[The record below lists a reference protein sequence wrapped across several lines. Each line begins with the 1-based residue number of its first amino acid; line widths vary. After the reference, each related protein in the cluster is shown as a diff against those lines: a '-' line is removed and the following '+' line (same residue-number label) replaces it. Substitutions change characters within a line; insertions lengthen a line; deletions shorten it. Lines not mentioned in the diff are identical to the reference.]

1 MMWMPLL
8 SKLLP
13 AGSLWKK
20 LLPLLLALVV
30 AATCYRAGYLNRDG
44 KAKTEMAAVAAAH
57 QQAQL
62 EAERAYSA
70 KLAEVAAERQKW
82 VDFAQSQSVKLA
94 EAKHRLDRQT
104 THIKQEIPHAIARD
118 QKSTGSC
125 HSGLGA
131 DGLRLYRQALGYP
144 AN

>member
-20 LLPLLLALVV
+20 LLPLLLALAV

-118 QKSTGSC
+118 QKSTGGC

-131 DGLRLYRQALGYP
+131 DSLRLYRQAFGYS
-144 AN
+144 AD

>member
-20 LLPLLLALVV
+20 LLPLLLALTV

-44 KAKTEMAAVAAAH
+44 RAKTEMAAVAAAH
-57 QQAQL
+57 QLAQL

-94 EAKHRLDRQT
+94 EANRRLDTKT

-118 QKSTGSC
+118 NSAGGC

-131 DGLRLYRQALGYP
+131 DSLRLYRQAFGYS
-144 AN
+144 AD

>member
-8 SKLLP
+8 SQLLP

-20 LLPLLLALVV
+20 LLPLLLALTV

-57 QQAQL
+57 QLAQL

-94 EAKHRLDRQT
+94 EANRRLDTKT

-118 QKSTGSC
+118 NSAGGC

-131 DGLRLYRQALGYP
+131 DSLRLYRQAFGYS
-144 AN
+144 AD

>member
-20 LLPLLLALVV
+20 LLPLLLALAV

-70 KLAEVAAERQKW
+70 KLAEVAAERQK
-82 VDFAQSQSVKLA
+82 LA
-94 EAKHRLDRQT
+94 EANRRLDSQT
-104 THIKQEIPHAIARD
+104 TYIKQEIPHAIARD
-118 QKSTGSC
+118 NSAGGC
-125 HSGLGA
+125 HSGLGT
-131 DGLRLYRQALGYP
+131 DGLRLYRQALGYS
-144 AN
+144 AD

>member
-1 MMWMPLL
+1 MWMPLL

-20 LLPLLLALVV
+20 LLPLLLALTV

-57 QQAQL
+57 QLAQL

-94 EAKHRLDRQT
+94 EANRRLDTKT

-118 QKSTGSC
+118 NRAGGC

-131 DGLRLYRQALGYP
+131 DSLRLYRQAFGYS
-144 AN
+144 AD

>member
-20 LLPLLLALVV
+20 LLPLLLALTV

-57 QQAQL
+57 QLAQL
-62 EAERAYSA
+62 EAERTYSA

-94 EAKHRLDRQT
+94 EANRRLDTKT

-118 QKSTGSC
+118 NSAGGC

-131 DGLRLYRQALGYP
+131 DSLRLYRQAFGYS
-144 AN
+144 AD

>member
-1 MMWMPLL
+1 MPLL

-20 LLPLLLALVV
+20 LLPLLLALTV

-44 KAKTEMAAVAAAH
+44 RAKTEMAAVAAAH
-57 QQAQL
+57 QLAQL

-94 EAKHRLDRQT
+94 EANRRLDTKT

-118 QKSTGSC
+118 KSTGGC
-125 HSGLGA
+125 YSGLGA
-131 DGLRLYRQALGYP
+131 DSLRLYRQAFGYS
-144 AN
+144 AD

>member
-20 LLPLLLALVV
+20 LLPLLLALTV

-57 QQAQL
+57 QLAQL

-94 EAKHRLDRQT
+94 EANRRLDTKT

-118 QKSTGSC
+118 NRAGGC
-125 HSGLGA
+125 HSDLGA
-131 DGLRLYRQALGYP
+131 DSLRLYRQAFGYS
-144 AN
+144 AD

>member
-20 LLPLLLALVV
+20 LLPLLLALAV

-70 KLAEVAAERQKW
+70 KLAEVSAEKQKW
-82 VDFAQSQSVKLA
+82 HDFAQQQSVKLA
-94 EAKHRLDRQT
+94 ETTRQLDTQT
-104 THIKQEIPHAIARD
+104 TRIKQEIANAVKND
-118 QKSTGSC
+118 QSSGRC
-125 HSGLGA
+125 YSGLGA
-131 DGLRLYRQALGYP
+131 GSLQLYKQALGYTD
-144 AN
+144 

>member
-1 MMWMPLL
+1 MWMPLL

-20 LLPLLLALVV
+20 LLPLLLALAV

-70 KLAEVAAERQKW
+70 KLAEVSAEKQKW
-82 VDFAQSQSVKLA
+82 QDFAQQQSAKLA
-94 EAKHRLDRQT
+94 ETTRQLDTQT
-104 THIKQEIPHAIARD
+104 TRIKQEIANAVKND
-118 QKSTGSC
+118 QSSGRC
-125 HSGLGA
+125 YSGLGA
-131 DGLRLYRQALGYP
+131 GSLQLYKQALGYTD
-144 AN
+144 

>member
-13 AGSLWKK
+13 AGGLWKK
-20 LLPLLLALVV
+20 LLPLLLALAV

-94 EAKHRLDRQT
+94 EANRRLDTKT

-118 QKSTGSC
+118 NSTGGC
-125 HSGLGA
+125 HSGLGT
-131 DGLRLYRQALGYP
+131 DGLRLYRQALGYS
-144 AN
+144 AD

>member
-20 LLPLLLALVV
+20 LLPLLLALTV

-57 QQAQL
+57 QLAQL

-94 EAKHRLDRQT
+94 EANRRLDTKT

-118 QKSTGSC
+118 NRAGGC

-131 DGLRLYRQALGYP
+131 DSLRLYRQAFGYS
-144 AN
+144 AD

>member
-20 LLPLLLALVV
+20 LLPLLLALAV

-94 EAKHRLDRQT
+94 EANRRLDAKT
-104 THIKQEIPHAIARD
+104 TQIKQEIPHAIARD
-118 QKSTGSC
+118 QKSTGGC

-131 DGLRLYRQALGYP
+131 DSLRLYRQAFGYS
-144 AN
+144 AD

>member
-1 MMWMPLL
+1 MWMPLL

-20 LLPLLLALVV
+20 LLPLLLALTV

-57 QQAQL
+57 QLAQL

-94 EAKHRLDRQT
+94 EANRLLDTKT

-118 QKSTGSC
+118 NRAGGC

-131 DGLRLYRQALGYP
+131 DSLRLYRQAFGYS
-144 AN
+144 AD

>member
-20 LLPLLLALVV
+20 LLPLLLALAV

-94 EAKHRLDRQT
+94 EANRRLDTKT
-104 THIKQEIPHAIARD
+104 TQIKQEIPHAIARD
-118 QKSTGSC
+118 QKSTGGC

-131 DGLRLYRQALGYP
+131 DSLRLYRQAFGYS
-144 AN
+144 AD

>member
-20 LLPLLLALVV
+20 LLPLLLALTV

-44 KAKTEMAAVAAAH
+44 RAKTEMAAVAAAH
-57 QQAQL
+57 QLAQL

-94 EAKHRLDRQT
+94 EANRRLDTKT
-104 THIKQEIPHAIARD
+104 THIKQKIPHAIARD
-118 QKSTGSC
+118 NRAGGC

-131 DGLRLYRQALGYP
+131 DSLRLYRQAFGYS
-144 AN
+144 AD

>member
-20 LLPLLLALVV
+20 LLPLLLALTV

-57 QQAQL
+57 QLAQL

-94 EAKHRLDRQT
+94 EANRRLDTKT
-104 THIKQEIPHAIARD
+104 TQIKQEIPHAIARD
-118 QKSTGSC
+118 NSAGGC

-131 DGLRLYRQALGYP
+131 DSLRLYRQAFGYS
-144 AN
+144 AD

>member
-1 MMWMPLL
+1 MWIPLL

-20 LLPLLLALVV
+20 LLPLLLALAV

-118 QKSTGSC
+118 QKSTGGC

-131 DGLRLYRQALGYP
+131 DSLRLYRQAFGYS
-144 AN
+144 AD

>member
-20 LLPLLLALVV
+20 LLPLLLALTV

-70 KLAEVAAERQKW
+70 KLAEVASERQKW

-94 EAKHRLDRQT
+94 EANRRLDTKT
-104 THIKQEIPHAIARD
+104 TQIKQEIPHAIARD
-118 QKSTGSC
+118 KRTGGC
-125 HSGLGA
+125 YSGLGA
-131 DGLRLYRQALGYP
+131 DSLRLYRQAFGYS
-144 AN
+144 AD

>member
-20 LLPLLLALVV
+20 LLPLLLALAV

-44 KAKTEMAAVAAAH
+44 KAKAEMAAVAAAH

-82 VDFAQSQSVKLA
+82 VDFAQDQSVKLA

-118 QKSTGSC
+118 QKSTGGC

-131 DGLRLYRQALGYP
+131 DSLRLYRQAFGYS
-144 AN
+144 AD

>member
-20 LLPLLLALVV
+20 LLPLLLALTV
-30 AATCYRAGYLNRDG
+30 ATTCYRAGYLNRDG

-57 QQAQL
+57 QLAQL

-94 EAKHRLDRQT
+94 EANRRLDTKT

-118 QKSTGSC
+118 NSAGGC

-131 DGLRLYRQALGYP
+131 DSLRLYRQAFGYS
-144 AN
+144 AD

>member
-1 MMWMPLL
+1 MWMPLL

-20 LLPLLLALVV
+20 LLPLLLALAV

-70 KLAEVAAERQKW
+70 KLAEVSAEKQKW
-82 VDFAQSQSVKLA
+82 HDFAQQQSVKLA
-94 EAKHRLDRQT
+94 ETTRQLDTQT
-104 THIKQEIPHAIARD
+104 TRIKQEIANAVKND
-118 QKSTGSC
+118 QSSGRC
-125 HSGLGA
+125 YSGLGA
-131 DGLRLYRQALGYP
+131 GSLQLYKQALGYTD
-144 AN
+144 

>member
-20 LLPLLLALVV
+20 LLPLLLALTV

-44 KAKTEMAAVAAAH
+44 KAKTELAAVAAAH
-57 QQAQL
+57 QLAQL

-94 EAKHRLDRQT
+94 EANRRLDTKT

-118 QKSTGSC
+118 NSAGGC

-131 DGLRLYRQALGYP
+131 DSLRLYRQAFGYSTD
-144 AN
+144 

>member
-1 MMWMPLL
+1 MWMPLL

-20 LLPLLLALVV
+20 LLPLLLALAV

-94 EAKHRLDRQT
+94 EANRRLGRQT

-118 QKSTGSC
+118 QKSTGGC

-131 DGLRLYRQALGYP
+131 DGLRLYRQALGYS
-144 AN
+144 AD

>member
-20 LLPLLLALVV
+20 LLPLLLALTV

-57 QQAQL
+57 QLAQL

-94 EAKHRLDRQT
+94 EANRRLDSQT

-118 QKSTGSC
+118 NSAGGC

-131 DGLRLYRQALGYP
+131 DSLRLYRQAFGYS
-144 AN
+144 AD

>member
-20 LLPLLLALVV
+20 LLPLLLALTV

-57 QQAQL
+57 QLAQL

-94 EAKHRLDRQT
+94 EANRRLDTKT

-118 QKSTGSC
+118 NSAGGC

-131 DGLRLYRQALGYP
+131 DSLRLYRQAFGYS
-144 AN
+144 AD

>member
-20 LLPLLLALVV
+20 LLPLLLALAV

-70 KLAEVAAERQKW
+70 KLAEVSAEKQKW
-82 VDFAQSQSVKLA
+82 HDFSQQQSAKLA
-94 EAKHRLDRQT
+94 ETTRQLDTQT
-104 THIKQEIPHAIARD
+104 TRIKQEIANAVKND
-118 QKSTGSC
+118 QSSGRC
-125 HSGLGA
+125 YSGLGA
-131 DGLRLYRQALGYP
+131 GSLQLYKQALGYS
-144 AN
+144 AD

>member
-20 LLPLLLALVV
+20 LLPLLLALTV

-57 QQAQL
+57 QLAQL

-82 VDFAQSQSVKLA
+82 VDFAQSQSAKLA
-94 EAKHRLDRQT
+94 EANRRLDTKT

-118 QKSTGSC
+118 KSAGGC

-131 DGLRLYRQALGYP
+131 DSLRLYRQAFGYS
-144 AN
+144 AD

>member
-20 LLPLLLALVV
+20 LLPLLLALAV

-44 KAKTEMAAVAAAH
+44 KAKAEMAAVAAAH

-82 VDFAQSQSVKLA
+82 VDFAQSQSVNLA
-94 EAKHRLDRQT
+94 DANRRLDRQT
-104 THIKQEIPHAIARD
+104 VLIKQEIPHAIRD
-118 QKSTGSC
+118 NNAGGC

-144 AN
+144 SN

>member
-1 MMWMPLL
+1 MMWMHLL

-20 LLPLLLALVV
+20 LLPLLLALTV

-44 KAKTEMAAVAAAH
+44 RAKTEMAAVAAAH
-57 QQAQL
+57 QLAQL

-94 EAKHRLDRQT
+94 EANRRLDTKT

-118 QKSTGSC
+118 KSTGGC
-125 HSGLGA
+125 YSGLGA
-131 DGLRLYRQALGYP
+131 DSLRLYRQAFGYS
-144 AN
+144 AD

>member
-20 LLPLLLALVV
+20 LLPLLLALTV

-44 KAKTEMAAVAAAH
+44 KAKTEMAAVVAAH
-57 QQAQL
+57 QLAQL

-94 EAKHRLDRQT
+94 EANRLLDTKT

-118 QKSTGSC
+118 NSAGGC

-131 DGLRLYRQALGYP
+131 DSLRLYRQAFGYS
-144 AN
+144 AD

>member
-20 LLPLLLALVV
+20 LLPLLLALTV

-44 KAKTEMAAVAAAH
+44 RAKTEMAAVAAAH
-57 QQAQL
+57 QLAQL

-94 EAKHRLDRQT
+94 EANRRLDTKT
-104 THIKQEIPHAIARD
+104 THIKRPLQNPPKIP
-118 QKSTGSC
+118 
-125 HSGLGA
+125 
-131 DGLRLYRQALGYP
+131 
-144 AN
+144 

>member
-1 MMWMPLL
+1 MWMPLL

-20 LLPLLLALVV
+20 LLPLLLALTV

-44 KAKTEMAAVAAAH
+44 RAKTEMAAVAAAH
-57 QQAQL
+57 QLAQL

-94 EAKHRLDRQT
+94 EANRRLDTKT

-118 QKSTGSC
+118 KSTGGC
-125 HSGLGA
+125 YSGLGA
-131 DGLRLYRQALGYP
+131 DSLRLYRQAFGYS
-144 AN
+144 AD

>member
-20 LLPLLLALVV
+20 LLPLLLALTV

-57 QQAQL
+57 QLAQL

-94 EAKHRLDRQT
+94 EANRRLDTKT

-118 QKSTGSC
+118 KSTGGC
-125 HSGLGA
+125 YSGLGA
-131 DGLRLYRQALGYP
+131 DSLRLYRQAFGYS
-144 AN
+144 AD

>member
-20 LLPLLLALVV
+20 LLPLLLTLTV

-44 KAKTEMAAVAAAH
+44 RAKTEMAAVAAAH
-57 QQAQL
+57 QLAQL

-94 EAKHRLDRQT
+94 EANRRLDTKT

-118 QKSTGSC
+118 KSTGGC
-125 HSGLGA
+125 YSGLGA
-131 DGLRLYRQALGYP
+131 DSLRLYRQAFGYS
-144 AN
+144 AD

>member
-1 MMWMPLL
+1 MMWIPLL

-20 LLPLLLALVV
+20 LLPLLLALTV

-57 QQAQL
+57 QLAQL

-94 EAKHRLDRQT
+94 EANRRLDTKT

-118 QKSTGSC
+118 NSAGGC

-131 DGLRLYRQALGYP
+131 DSLRLYRQAFGYS
-144 AN
+144 AD

>member
-20 LLPLLLALVV
+20 LLPLLLALTV

-44 KAKTEMAAVAAAH
+44 KAKTELAAVAAAH
-57 QQAQL
+57 QLAQL

-94 EAKHRLDRQT
+94 EANRRLDTKT
-104 THIKQEIPHAIARD
+104 TQIKQEIPHAIARD
-118 QKSTGSC
+118 NRAGGC

-131 DGLRLYRQALGYP
+131 DSLRLYRQAFGYS
-144 AN
+144 AD